1 MNNEQLAKTIEAT
14 WVHLFKDR
22 YYSDPTAQAQDQ
34 LMGRTHYVDPETL
47 RHHHARVL
55 RARPVCSGLLFRI
68 IESAAADYQNTK
80 RVYRYVVFDVWGEV
94 VTRPELED
102 SFSST
107 DKALKAFDQWLA
119 GFDLVDYYRVQLAD
133 RVKRTQAET
142 DRLQTALDRVILTTM
157 EEATA

>member
-1 MNNEQLAKTIEAT
+1 MNNEQLAKSLKRPGPI
-14 WVHLFKDR
+14 FIKDR

-107 DKALKAFDQWLA
+107 DKALKPSTNGWPVL
-119 GFDLVDYYRVQLAD
+119 
-133 RVKRTQAET
+133 
-142 DRLQTALDRVILTTM
+142 I
-157 EEATA
+157 

>member
-14 WVHLFKDR
+14 WTHLYKDR
-22 YYSDPTAQAQDQ
+22 YYSDPIAQAQDQ

-55 RARPVCSGLLFRI
+55 RARPVWSGLLFQI
-68 IESAAADYQNTK
+68 IESTAADYQNTK

-94 VTRPELED
+94 VTRPELDD

-119 GFDLVDYYRVQLAD
+119 DFDLVDYYRVQLAA
-133 RVKRTQAET
+133 RVKRTQEEA

>member
-14 WVHLFKDR
+14 WAHLYKDR
-22 YYSDPTAQAQDQ
+22 YYSDPAAQAQDQ

-68 IESAAADYQNTK
+68 IESTAAENTK

-107 DKALKAFDQWLA
+107 DKALKAFDQWLVD
-119 GFDLVDYYRVQLAD
+119 FDPVDYYRVQLAA
-133 RVKRTQAET
+133 RVKRTQAEA
-142 DRLQTALDRVILTTM
+142 DRLQTALDKVILATM

>member
-1 MNNEQLAKTIEAT
+1 MNTEQLAKTIEAT
-14 WVHLFKDR
+14 WAHLYKDR
-22 YYSDPTAQAQDQ
+22 YYSDPIALAQDQ

-47 RHHHARVL
+47 RYHHARVL

-68 IESAAADYQNTK
+68 IESTAADYQNTK
-80 RVYRYVVFDVWGEV
+80 RVYRYVVFDIWGEV

-107 DKALKAFDQWLA
+107 DKALKAFDKWLA
-119 GFDLVDYYRVQLAD
+119 GFDLVDYYRVQLAA
-133 RVKRTQAET
+133 RVKRTQEEA
-142 DRLQTALDRVILTTM
+142 DRLQTALDQMILTTM

>member
-1 MNNEQLAKTIEAT
+1 MNSEQLAKTIEAS
-14 WVHLFKDR
+14 WARLFKDR
-22 YYSDPTAQAQDQ
+22 YYSDPAAQAQDQ

-47 RHHHARVL
+47 RYHHARVL

-68 IESAAADYQNTK
+68 IESTAADYQNTK

-107 DKALKAFDQWLA
+107 DKALKAFDQWLS
-119 GFDLVDYYRVQLAD
+119 GFNLVEYYRVEMAA
-133 RVKRTQAET
+133 RVKRTQAEA
-142 DRLQTALDRVILTTM
+142 DRLQTALDKVILATM

>member
-14 WVHLFKDR
+14 WTHLYKDR
-22 YYSDPTAQAQDQ
+22 YYSDPIAQAQDQ
-34 LMGRTHYVDPETL
+34 LMGRTHYVEPETL
-47 RHHHARVL
+47 RYHHARIL

-68 IESAAADYQNTK
+68 IESTAADYQNTK

-119 GFDLVDYYRVQLAD
+119 GFDLGGLLPGSACRKGEAHPGRSRPAAD
-133 RVKRTQAET
+133 CP
-142 DRLQTALDRVILTTM
+142 
-157 EEATA
+157 

>member
-14 WVHLFKDR
+14 WTHLYKDR
-22 YYSDPTAQAQDQ
+22 YYSDPIAQAQDQ
-34 LMGRTHYVDPETL
+34 LMGRTHYVDPKTL

-55 RARPVCSGLLFRI
+55 RARPVCSGFLVRI
-68 IESAAADYQNTK
+68 LESTAADYQNTK
-80 RVYRYVVFDVWGEV
+80 RVDRYVVFDVWGEV
-94 VTRPELED
+94 VTRPELDD

-119 GFDLVDYYRVQLAD
+119 GFDLVDYYRVQLAA
-133 RVKRTQAET
+133 RVKRTQEEA